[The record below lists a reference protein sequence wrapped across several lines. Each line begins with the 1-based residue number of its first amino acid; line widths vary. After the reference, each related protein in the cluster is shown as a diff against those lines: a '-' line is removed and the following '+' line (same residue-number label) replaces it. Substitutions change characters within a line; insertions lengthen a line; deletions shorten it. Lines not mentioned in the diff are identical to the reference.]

1 MNEENRLSVMFA
13 ELNPPENDTTGA
25 VLSRLH
31 NKRRVPRRKLRPLIA
46 VVLAALLL
54 CGTALALTVTGVVD
68 LYPSNELIY
77 EKSTCLF
84 RAEWVPDRQLP
95 LSDELLAWMEPY
107 LQAMPAEPDR
117 DFKTAYVSLD
127 NADMLAPL
135 LENAGLYRCP
145 RLTSKPVDTWLSIL
159 DAGDIK
165 YASIQQNFDYW
176 GKGAYVGSLDLLLVY
191 GNGTEKPGEIVGTAI
206 AMPEPDTLERGEYGT
221 YVSPISGAS
230 ASYCFTHA
238 KNDLIND
245 IVSMDVWVPHGAAL
259 WDFHIR
265 GSDADAQM
273 VLMQELI
280 DSLER

>member
-1 MNEENRLSVMFA
+1 MNEENRISMMFA
-13 ELNPPENDTTGA
+13 ELNPPENDTAGA

-31 NKRRVPRRKLRPLIA
+31 DKRRAPRRKLRPLIA
-46 VVLAALLL
+46 VALAALLL
-54 CGTALALTVTGVVD
+54 CGTALALTMAGVVD
-68 LYPSNELIY
+68 LYPSDELIY
-77 EKSTCLF
+77 GGMPCLF
-84 RAEWVPDRQLP
+84 RADWVPDRQLP

-107 LQAMPAEPDR
+107 LQAMPAETDPN
-117 DFKTAYVSLD
+117 FETAYVSLD
-127 NADMLAPL
+127 DADMLAPL

-145 RLTSKPVDTWLSIL
+145 QLTSKPVDTRLSIL

-165 YASIQQNFDYW
+165 YASIKQNFDYW

-221 YVSPISGAS
+221 YVSQISGVS

-238 KNDLIND
+238 KNDLADD
-245 IVSMDVWVPHGAAL
+245 IVSMDVWVPDGAAL
-259 WDFHIR
+259 WNYHIC
-265 GSDADAQM
+265 GSDTDAQT